1 MRTSR
6 RSVSFVSAGKSVR
19 VDISFDHMG
28 LTREETAE
36 AVTGI
41 ADGVMS
47 VLNEAKFVRAPL
59 SKIKVR

>member
-1 MRTSR
+1 
-6 RSVSFVSAGKSVR
+6 
-19 VDISFDHMG
+19 MG